1 VHDRG
6 LVNLSTSCMTGD
18 WLTSLRKLCDNAKN
32 GSRELFFIVKFN
44 LDIDISV
51 IISLV
56 FMSRV

>member
-1 VHDRG
+1 
-6 LVNLSTSCMTGD
+6 MTGD